1 MEAGIRSGDM
11 DMPEEIN
18 RILTDS
24 ITDIFFTTS
33 ISAGENLHAIGV
45 SDKKIYFVGN
55 TMIDTLMHKRNDFIC
70 PDVWFV
76 SGLKP
81 QNYLLLTLHRPSNVS
96 DYTYLQNILETICS
110 VRGDIPIV
118 FPVHPRTQKSI
129 SKLNSL
135 PKQLLCIDPLPYLE
149 FMYLVNSAVAV
160 ITDSGGI
167 TEEATV
173 LNVPCLTVRDNT
185 ERPETI
191 EIGSNCLVGSDPAAI
206 KRVLNA
212 IFSGS
217 YKKSSIPSLWDGKAS
232 ERICECI
239 LNVINSRD
247 FMPSLL
253 SKIIKL
259 TFLYA
264 RTISYLRFSQLCYR
278 FFYMVNQPSLNL
290 RVTNATYCSPVAL
303 IGMPKAYSCVDA
315 RGHIYFFG
323 GWLSQNQI
331 KWNAGNNDK
340 LRQYNLH
347 YFDFLNGNNLKK
359 TICVET
365 ELVSDWMSANPPCK
379 TIGWDAYPT
388 SLRII
393 NWIKWSHKVQS
404 LPRGFAEKFVFANKM
419 AEEEIRISFVGKSSI
434 CKR

>member
-1 MEAGIRSGDM
+1 LNLIDIIVGARPNFVKAAALIRAFNLNKKLCEVARLRLIHTGQHYDDLMSKIFFEQLDIPPPDFNLEVGNGSQAEQTAGVMLGYEKIIDCERPDICVVFGDVNSTMAAAVTAKKNGVTVCHVEAGIRSGDM

-33 ISAGENLHAIGV
+33 ISAGENLRTIGV

-55 TMIDTLMHKRNDFIC
+55 TMIDTLMHKRNDFVC
-70 PDVWFV
+70 PDVWFM

-96 DYTYLQNILETICS
+96 DYANLQNILETICS

-185 ERPETI
+185 ERPETV
-191 EIGSNCLVGSDPAAI
+191 EIGSNSLVGSDPLVI
-206 KRVLNA
+206 KRVLDS

-217 YKKSSIPSLWDGKAS
+217 YKKSAVPNLWDGKAS

-239 LNVINSRD
+239 LNVLNS
-247 FMPSLL
+247 
-253 SKIIKL
+253 
-259 TFLYA
+259 
-264 RTISYLRFSQLCYR
+264 
-278 FFYMVNQPSLNL
+278 
-290 RVTNATYCSPVAL
+290 
-303 IGMPKAYSCVDA
+303 
-315 RGHIYFFG
+315 
-323 GWLSQNQI
+323 
-331 KWNAGNNDK
+331 
-340 LRQYNLH
+340 
-347 YFDFLNGNNLKK
+347 
-359 TICVET
+359 
-365 ELVSDWMSANPPCK
+365 
-379 TIGWDAYPT
+379 
-388 SLRII
+388 
-393 NWIKWSHKVQS
+393 
-404 LPRGFAEKFVFANKM
+404 
-419 AEEEIRISFVGKSSI
+419 
-434 CKR
+434 